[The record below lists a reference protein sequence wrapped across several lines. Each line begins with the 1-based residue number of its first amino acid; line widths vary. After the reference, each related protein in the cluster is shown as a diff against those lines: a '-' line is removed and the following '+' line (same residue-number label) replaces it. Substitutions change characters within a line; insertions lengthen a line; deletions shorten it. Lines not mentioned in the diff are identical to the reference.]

1 MTTRRSKSAMA
12 WLATACLA
20 LALVACGGSD
30 DPAPPPTIGAAGG
43 AVTGPDG
50 VKVIVPEGTFTQDTT
65 VRVARN
71 SSDTPEVG
79 GLRLLTPIY
88 QVTPHGGDFESP
100 ARILIPFN
108 AGDRHSD
115 TAPVIIRTQPG
126 ADHWEVLPTDVDGG
140 LAAADSFGFSYYA
153 VGECYVAGDYSVPG
167 WDPIASC
174 PSGHTLQLQLRDA
187 GGNPVAILRSN
198 LGTLH
203 RC

>member
-1 MTTRRSKSAMA
+1 MKTTHAKSGLA
-12 WLATACLA
+12 WLATVCLA

-30 DPAPPPTIGAAGG
+30 DPAPPPPSTGQATIGAAGG
-43 AVTGPDG
+43 AVAGPDG
-50 VKVIVPEGTFTQDTT
+50 VKIIVPEGAFAQDTT

-126 ADHWEVLPTDVDGG
+126 AD
-140 LAAADSFGFSYYA
+140 
-153 VGECYVAGDYSVPG
+153 
-167 WDPIASC
+167 
-174 PSGHTLQLQLRDA
+174 R
-187 GGNPVAILRSN
+187 
-198 LGTLH
+198 